1 MLQMS
6 YQMEQILEDVKE
18 HVLEA
23 KHKVKKLF
31 FDSSLCV
38 VVCLYSATRAHDVI
52 FYWGGRRKSV

>member
-1 MLQMS
+1 MCIIDRCYRCL
-6 YQMEQILEDVKE
+6 MEQILEDVKE

-38 VVCLYSATRAHDVI
+38 VVCLYSATM
-52 FYWGGRRKSV
+52 